1 MHHAQVHVFSGTAW
15 AFSSGTL
22 FAQVQEAL
30 NVGWRIGES
39 VRSAAIN
46 AVASASSVGRSA
58 TRAAAG
64 SFQEVGTVR
73 LRNYGLSLSIF
84 GRRFQWNACLCAWA
98 LGLTRCAGQPLKSF
112 RNLFTLS
119 IVTSIAAQR

>member
-64 SFQEVGTVR
+64 SFQEVGA
-73 LRNYGLSLSIF
+73 LSIF
-84 GRRFQWNACLCAWA
+84 GRRFQRNACLCAWA

-112 RNLFTLS
+112 QKLVTLS